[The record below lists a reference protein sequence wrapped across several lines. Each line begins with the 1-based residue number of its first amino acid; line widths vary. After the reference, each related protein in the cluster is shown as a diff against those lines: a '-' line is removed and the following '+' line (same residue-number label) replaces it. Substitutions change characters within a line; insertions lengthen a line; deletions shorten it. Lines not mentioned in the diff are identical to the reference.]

1 MPRFA
6 PHPERRPAVVTGA
19 SSGIGAATA
28 VALATAGHPV
38 VLGARRVERCE
49 EIAER
54 IRADGGE
61 ASAVRLDLADPAAI
75 KDFAAACGVFGP
87 VEVLVSNAGD
97 PQLGHGVDTP
107 PDDFAQQVQVHL
119 LGVQHLV
126 SLIAPGMVDR
136 HRGDVVFV
144 TTDSF
149 TAPRPG
155 MAAYVAAKWGLEGL
169 AKIMQMELEGS
180 GVRVSVV
187 RPGPTASEMGSTWD
201 PAKLG
206 PLFEEWA
213 RFGGTRHDSFLRPE
227 QIAGVIAHVVEM
239 PRGSSISYVEVQPEA
254 PGPDDLQGGSASD
267 RLAAA
272 KRPPP
277 RSGVPEG
284 GSA

>member
-6 PHPERRPAVVTGA
+6 PHPDRRPAVVTGA

-28 VALATAGHPV
+28 LALAAEGHPV

-49 EIAER
+49 EVAER
-54 IRADGGE
+54 IRRDGGE
-61 ASAVRLDLADPAAI
+61 AGVARLDLGEPASI
-75 KDFAAACGVFGP
+75 KDFAAACDAFGP

-97 PQLGHGVDTP
+97 PQLGHGIEMTP
-107 PDDFAQQVQVHL
+107 DEFAQQVQVNF
-119 LGVQHLV
+119 LGVQHVV

-136 HRGDVVFV
+136 HRGDLVFV

-169 AKIMQMELEGS
+169 ARILQMELEGT

-187 RPGPTASEMGSTWD
+187 RPGPTATEMGSNWD

-227 QIAGVIAHVVEM
+227 QIGRVIADVISM
-239 PRGSSISYVEVQPEA
+239 PRGSFISYVEVQPEA
-254 PGPDDLQGGSASD
+254 PGPDDLQGGSS
-267 RLAAA
+267 
-272 KRPPP
+272 
-277 RSGVPEG
+277 
-284 GSA
+284 